1 MPMPLTKLQL
11 KNICPLAKDEN
22 LDKYIPHL
30 NMLMPKYE
38 INTLPRIR
46 YFIAQIAHESNQFNS
61 VTEKYNGTPESYFKK
76 YDGRKDLGNN
86 FAGDGLK
93 FKGRGLIQITGRF
106 NYSCAS
112 IDIFKTDILIAKP
125 EMVERPE
132 IAVEVACWFWKVK
145 HLNSLADSDQ
155 LKSITL
161 KINGGLTGLNDR
173 INYYNLAVKYIGL
186 ETLIKQPEYK

>member
-22 LDKYIPHL
+22 LDKYIPNL

-46 YFIAQIAHESNQFNS
+46 HFIAQIAHESQQFNCIR
-61 VTEKYNGTPESYFKK
+61 EKYNGDPNEYFKK
-76 YDGRKDLGNN
+76 YEFNASLGNVKK
-86 FAGDGLK
+86 GDGIK
-93 FKGRGLIQITGRF
+93 FIGRGLPQITGRF
-106 NYSCAS
+106 NYRWLSL
-112 IDIFKTDILIAKP
+112 DLFKDERLLDNP
-125 EMVERPE
+125 EMLEQPPL
-132 IAVEVACWFWKVK
+132 AVESACWFWSVK

-161 KINGGLTGLNDR
+161 KINGGLTG
-173 INYYNLAVKYIGL
+173 INERQMFYNKCIKYIGL

>member
-1 MPMPLTKLQL
+1 MNLTKLQL

-46 YFIAQIAHESNQFNS
+46 HFIAQIAHESNQFNS

-132 IAVEVACWFWKVK
+132 IAVEVACWFWKK
-145 HLNSLADSDQ
+145 HHLNSLADNDQ
-155 LKSITL
+155 LKAITL
-161 KINGGLTGLNDR
+161 KINGGLTGLNER
-173 INYYNLAVKYIGL
+173 QMFYNKCVKYI
-186 ETLIKQPEYK
+186 T

>member
-46 YFIAQIAHESNQFNS
+46 HFIAQIAHESGQFRYS
-61 VTEKYNGTPESYFKK
+61 KELS
-76 YDGRKDLGNN
+76 DGKQYENRKDLGNIYS
-86 FAGDGLK
+86 GDGVK
-93 FKGRGLIQITGRF
+93 FKGRGLIQITGRY
-106 NYSCAS
+106 NYKEISNYL
-112 IDIFKTDILIAKP
+112 FGNDILLTS
-125 EMVERPE
+125 PE
-132 IAVEVACWFWKVK
+132 ILEQPAYSVEVACWFWKVK

-161 KINGGLTGLNDR
+161 KINGGLNGLNDR